1 MIKVV
6 ALTQTYLIEEIF
18 LSLPRVKLYKQL
30 ENSSFSLLIKEIS
43 NEKKSLTVFVFLKKA
58 FKIWCKQL
66 TTYLHD
72 KTFAPQH

>member
-43 NEKKSLTVFVFLKKA
+43 NEKN
-58 FKIWCKQL
+58 
-66 TTYLHD
+66 H
-72 KTFAPQH
+72 